1 MSIGD
6 ARVPLPRQEELPEE
20 YQYLLSEDALGERN
34 VLCAIGNNPSLL
46 QAYMRYGTALW
57 EDAGISS
64 VDLEFVILV
73 VARTLESRYEWQQH
87 VELGRSVG
95 LSLETIR
102 AIGRE
107 EWSSFD
113 DRKRAMVSYVR
124 AFLDRSVSEADYEAL
139 ETFFDP
145 STVVGIG
152 MVAAHYLAT
161 ATLLDAWNVPLE
173 GEFVGWRPE

>member
-1 MSIGD
+1 M
-6 ARVPLPRQEELPEE
+6 PRQKDLPDE

-57 EDAGISS
+57 EDAGVSA

-87 VELGRSVG
+87 VELGQSVG

-107 EWSSFD
+107 AWSSFD
-113 DRKRAMVSYVR
+113 DRRRAMAAYVR
-124 AFLDRSVSEADYEAL
+124 SFLDRSVSATDYDAL
-139 ETFFDP
+139 EPFFEP

-161 ATLLDAWNVPLE
+161 ATLIDAWSVPLE
-173 GEFVGWRPE
+173 GEFVGWLPG